1 MRKAL
6 LLLFFFILSFSL
18 NAAIDEKGIKK
29 NYAKAKKIFS
39 KEDFN
44 LIKNRLDNYGFV
56 NEYTKSEILSITAP
70 EIKGNLSKIGI
81 KENSVLLDALDVVVY
96 LIKNKLISILFNI
109 PFIDP
114 IYDLIKGEPWSIF
127 DCLRKLYSDEIDYDE
142 KYGDKAV
149 DEFSQSY
156 KKDKITAVKQILKQI
171 LADLPKD

>member
-6 LLLFFFILSFSL
+6 LLLLFLFSFSL
-18 NAAIDEKGIKK
+18 NAAIDEKDIKK
-29 NYAKAKKIFS
+29 NYARAKKIFS

-44 LIKNRLDNYGFV
+44 LIKNRLDNYGFI

-70 EIKGNLSKIGI
+70 EIKGNLSEIGI
-81 KENSVLLDALDVVVY
+81 NENSVLLDALDVMVY
-96 LIKNKLISILFNI
+96 LIKNELISQLFWI
-109 PFIDP
+109 PDTFP
-114 IYDLIKGEPWSIF
+114 INYLIEGLPSSIF
-127 DCLRKLYSDEIDYDE
+127 NRLKTLYSDEIDYDE

-156 KKDKITAVKQILKQI
+156 EKDKITAVKQILKQI

>member
-1 MRKAL
+1 MRKVF
-6 LLLFFFILSFSL
+6 LLLFLFILSFSL
-18 NAAIDEKGIKK
+18 NAAIDETDIKK

-44 LIKNRLDNYGFV
+44 LIKNRLDNYDFV

-70 EIKGNLSKIGI
+70 NIKENLRKIGI
-81 KENSVLLDALDVVVY
+81 KGNNVLLDTLDVVVY

-114 IYDLIKGEPWSIF
+114 IYYLIDGEPGSIF
-127 DCLRKLYSDEIDYDE
+127 DCLRKLYSDEIDYDD
-142 KYGDKAV
+142 KYGEEAREK
-149 DEFSQSY
+149 FRQSY
-156 KKDKITAVKQILKQI
+156 EKDKITAVKQIFKQI